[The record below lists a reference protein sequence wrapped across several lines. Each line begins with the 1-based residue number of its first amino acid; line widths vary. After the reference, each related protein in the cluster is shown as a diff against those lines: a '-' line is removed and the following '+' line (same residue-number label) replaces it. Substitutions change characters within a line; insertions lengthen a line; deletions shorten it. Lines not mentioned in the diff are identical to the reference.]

1 MRHRRE
7 PYSHT
12 VDRQITAPEMWTP
25 VFGEF
30 MERGSRLRENV
41 CTLLMLGARPI
52 AVVTLLFALKLYQW
66 LS

>member
-1 MRHRRE
+1 MGHRWE

-12 VDRQITAPEMWTP
+12 VDRQITAPETWTP

-30 MERGSRLRENV
+30 MERGSSLRENV
-41 CTLLMLGARPI
+41 CTLLMLGAHPI
-52 AVVTLLFALKLYQW
+52 AVVTLLVVLKVYQW